1 MNSEKKHRNT
11 AVGVVVNSEKKILI
25 CLSDRDNNDWKFP
38 QGGIEENETP
48 REAVKRELKEEVA
61 IEITDDQILSEEK
74 VVSYFF
80 SNGFEIR
87 LHPFLI
93 NYEGSSVTISRE
105 EFCEYKWMSPEEIS
119 TLKLGVRKNAYLQI
133 LKKFKLLQE

>member
-1 MNSEKKHRNT
+1 MAKNDRDT
-11 AVGVVVNSEKKILI
+11 AVGIIINKENKILI
-25 CLSDRDNNDWKFP
+25 CLSHRDDNDWKFP

-48 REAVKRELKEEVA
+48 REAVKREIKEE
-61 IEITDDQILSEEK
+61 ISINITDKDIVTSLEA
-74 VVSYFF
+74 VSYFF
-80 SNGFEIR
+80 SNGFEVK

-93 NYEGSSVTISRE
+93 KYNEDKIKLSPI
-105 EFCEYKWMSPEEIS
+105 EFCEYKWMWPEEIS